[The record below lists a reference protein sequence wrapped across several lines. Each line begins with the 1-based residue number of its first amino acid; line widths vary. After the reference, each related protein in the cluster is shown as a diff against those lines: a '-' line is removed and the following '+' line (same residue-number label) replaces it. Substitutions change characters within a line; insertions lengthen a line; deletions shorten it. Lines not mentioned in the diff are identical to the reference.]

1 MNLYE
6 LCVKIGADVTDV
18 NKGID
23 ETEKKTSGLGE
34 KIKNGL
40 AAVGKAAVVGV
51 TAAATA
57 IGTIGTKAIQAY
69 ADYEQLV
76 GGVETLFGA
85 GGQSVEEYAAS
96 VGKSVDE
103 VKRAYNDL
111 ITAQEGVMEDAAN
124 AYKTAGM
131 SANEY
136 METVTS
142 FAAALSAN
150 LGGDTMAAAEYA
162 RVAVTDMA
170 DNANKMGSSMESI
183 QNAYQGFAKQNYS
196 MLDNLKLGY
205 GGTAAEMYRLL
216 SNAKEIDET
225 FDAVFSLD
233 EKGHLEANYSDIVQA
248 IHIVQTEMGI
258 TGTTAKEAASTIQGS
273 FGMVKAAWQ
282 NLVTGLADPDQNLGT
297 LVGNFTDSIVVAGN
311 NLIPRI
317 QELLPRIVEAITTL
331 MVTVSTQLPGILGS
345 VLPSLIE
352 GASNLVTGLMS
363 ALPEIL
369 TVLGDI
375 APTAI
380 GILVPA
386 IVELLP
392 EIIQTGIDVVISLV
406 QGITETLPELIPA
419 ATEAIIKIAET
430 LTDPGNLG
438 NLVDAALEIIL
449 ALADGIIDAV
459 PRLLEVAPK
468 IITNLITAL
477 IENFPK
483 IIESGVK
490 LVMSLVDGLIKSIPQ
505 LTAAVPKLI
514 IGIVQGILDNLPQII
529 MSGPKIIMALIEGL
543 ISAIPD
549 LVLAVPTLIKSIVDT
564 FLNYD
569 WGSIGRN
576 IVSGIKNGVLNTW
589 NGLKSGV
596 GTAVNGL
603 VGGVE
608 SILGIAS
615 PSKVFARIGGY
626 MAEGLGQGF
635 DREMT
640 GVRKDI
646 EDQMT
651 FGTTSFSVSGAAKSS
666 VGVVNGLLANNQ
678 PGGLTQVNLVVDG
691 QTLARV
697 LFDPLRGEILQ
708 RGVSLA

>member
-23 ETEKKTSGLGE
+23 ETGKKTSSLGE

-40 AAVGKAAVVGV
+40 SAAGKAAVVGV

-57 IGTIGTKAIQAY
+57 VGALGTKAVQAY

-76 GGVETLFGA
+76 GGVETLFKDS
-85 GGQSVEEYAAS
+85 QDEVMEYA
-96 VGKSVDE
+96 
-103 VKRAYNDL
+103 N
-111 ITAQEGVMEDAAN
+111 N
-124 AYKTAGM
+124 AYKTAGL

-142 FAAALSAN
+142 FSAS
-150 LGGDTMAAAEYA
+150 LLQSLDGDTSAAAEKA
-162 RVAVTDMA
+162 NLALTDMS
-170 DNANKMGSSMESI
+170 DNANKMGTDMASI
-183 QNAYQGFAKQNYS
+183 QNAYQGFAKANYT

-205 GGTAAEMYRLL
+205 GGTQAEMQRLL
-216 SNAKEIDET
+216 E
-225 FDAVFSLD
+225 DA
-233 EKGHLEANYSDIVQA
+233 EKISGIKYDISSYADIVDA

-282 NLVTGLADPDQNLGT
+282 NLVTGLADPDQDLGT

-317 QELLPRIVEAITTL
+317 QELLPRIVEAISGLLGTI
-331 MVTVSTQLPGILGS
+331 STQLPGILSS

-352 GASNLVTGLMS
+352 GATSLVTGLMS

-459 PRLLEVAPK
+459 PRLIEVAPK
-468 IITNLITAL
+468 LITNLITAL

-514 IGIVQGILDNLPQII
+514 IGIVQGIISNLPQII
-529 MSGPKIIMALIEGL
+529 AAGPEIILALIEGL

-549 LVLAVPTLIKSIVDT
+549 LIMAIPTLIQSIVET
-564 FLNYD
+564 FLDYD
-569 WGSIGRN
+569 WGSIGSN
-576 IVSGIKNGVLNTW
+576 IVSGIKNGILNTW
-589 NGLKSGV
+589 NGLKTGV
-596 GTAVNGL
+596 GKAVNGL

-608 SILGIAS
+608 SLLGIAS
-615 PSKVFARIGGY
+615 PSKVFAGIGGY

-678 PGGLTQVNLVVDG
+678 PNPLTQVNLVVDG

>member
-1 MNLYE
+1 MNLFE
-6 LCVKIGADVTDV
+6 LFVKIGADTSEAD
-18 NKGID
+18 KGID
-23 ETEKKTSGLGE
+23 ETGKKTSGLGE

-40 AAVGKAAVVGV
+40 ATVGKAAVVGV

-57 IGTIGTKAIQAY
+57 VGALGTKAVQAY

-205 GGTAAEMYRLL
+205 GGTAKEMYRLL
-216 SNAKEIDET
+216 SDAKEIDET

-282 NLVTGLADPDQNLGT
+282 NLVTGLADPEQDLGT

-317 QELLPRIVEAITTL
+317 QELLPRIVEAVTSL
-331 MVTVSTQLPGILGS
+331 VGTVSEQLPALLES

-352 GASNLVTGLMS
+352 GATSLIAGLMA
-363 ALPEIL
+363 ALPA
-369 TVLGDI
+369 VLAVLVDV
-375 APTAI
+375 APTVI

-386 IVELLP
+386 LIDLLP
-392 EIIQTGIDVVISLV
+392 QIVQTGIDVIVSLV
-406 QGITETLPELIPA
+406 QGISEAMPELIPA
-419 ATEAIIKIAET
+419 ATEAILEIADT
-430 LTDPGNLG
+430 LTNPDNIGK
-438 NLVDAALEIIL
+438 LVDAALKIIL
-449 ALADGIIDAV
+449 TLADGIIDAV

-477 IENFPK
+477 TENFPK
-483 IIESGVK
+483 IIESGEK
-490 LVMSLVDGLIKSIPQ
+490 LVKSLIDGLIKSIPQ
-505 LTAAVPKLI
+505 LTAAAPKLI
-514 IGIVQGILDNLPQII
+514 IGIVNGIIANLPQII
-529 MSGPKIIMALIEGL
+529 LTGPQIILALIEGL

-549 LVLAVPTLIKSIVDT
+549 LVQAVPTLIKSIVDT

-576 IVSGIKNGVLNTW
+576 IVSGIKNGVSNTW

-596 GTAVNGL
+596 GKAVNGL
-603 VGGVE
+603 VSGVE
-608 SILGIAS
+608 SILEISS

-640 GVRKDI
+640 GVQKDI
-646 EDQMT
+646 EDQMN

-678 PGGLTQVNLVVDG
+678 PGTPMQINLVLDG
-691 QTLARV
+691 QTIARAI
-697 LFDPLRGEILQ
+697 FDPLRGEIVQ

>member
-23 ETEKKTSGLGE
+23 ETGKKMSGLGE

-40 AAVGKAAVVGV
+40 AAAGKAAVVGV

>member
-1 MNLYE
+1 MNLFE
-6 LCVKIGADVTDV
+6 LFVKIGADTSEAD
-18 NKGID
+18 KGID
-23 ETEKKTSGLGE
+23 ETGKKTSGLGE

-40 AAVGKAAVVGV
+40 ATVGKAAVAGV

-76 GGVETLFGA
+76 GGVETLFKDS
-85 GGQSVEEYAAS
+85 QDQVMEYA
-96 VGKSVDE
+96 
-103 VKRAYNDL
+103 N
-111 ITAQEGVMEDAAN
+111 N
-124 AYKTAGM
+124 AYKTAGL

-142 FAAALSAN
+142 FSAS
-150 LGGDTMAAAEYA
+150 LLQSLDGDTSAAAEKA
-162 RVAVTDMA
+162 NLALTDMS
-170 DNANKMGSSMESI
+170 DNANKMGTDMTSI
-183 QNAYQGFAKQNYS
+183 QNAYQGFAKANYT

-205 GGTAAEMYRLL
+205 GGTQAEMQRLL
-216 SNAKEIDET
+216 E
-225 FDAVFSLD
+225 DA
-233 EKGHLEANYSDIVQA
+233 EKISGIKYDISSYADIVDA
-248 IHIVQTEMGI
+248 IHVVQTEMGI

-282 NLVTGLADPDQNLGT
+282 NLVTGLADPDQDLGT
-297 LVGNFTDSIVVAGN
+297 LVGNFTDSVVIAGD

-317 QELLPRIVEAITTL
+317 QELLPRIVEAISAL
-331 MVTVSTQLPGILGS
+331 MGTVSTQLPAILGS
-345 VLPSLIE
+345 TLPSLIE

-386 IVELLP
+386 LLELLP
-392 EIIQTGIDVVISLV
+392 EIVQTGIDVIASLA
-406 QGITETLPELIPA
+406 QGIADALPELIPA
-419 ATEAIIKIAET
+419 ATEAIIKIVDT
-430 LTDPGNLG
+430 LTNPDNIGK
-438 NLVDAALEIIL
+438 LVDASLAIIIALTDGL
-449 ALADGIIDAV
+449 LNAL
-459 PRLLEVAPK
+459 PKLLEAAPK
-468 IITNLITAL
+468 IIENLYTAL
-477 IENFPK
+477 RNNFPK
-483 IIESGVK
+483 IVTSGYEILTSLVNGIVSSIPK
-490 LVMSLVDGLIKSIPQ
+490 LVASAKTLVEQ
-505 LTAAVPKLI
+505 LVQTI
-514 IGIVQGILDNLPQII
+514 IANLPQII
-529 MSGPKIIMALIEGL
+529 TSGFEIIVALVSGL

-549 LVLAVPTLIKSIVDT
+549 LVAAIPDLIKSIVDT
-564 FLNYD
+564 FMGYD
-569 WGSIGRN
+569 WGSIGSN
-576 IVSGIKNGVLNTW
+576 IVDGIKNGFLRMW
-589 NGLKSGV
+589 ESLKRAVSDM
-596 GTAVNGL
+596 VNGL
-603 VGGVE
+603 VSGVK

-615 PSKVFARIGGY
+615 PSKVFAGIGGY

-666 VGVVNGLLANNQ
+666 AGVVNGLLANNQ

>member
-1 MNLYE
+1 MNLFE
-6 LCVKIGADVTDV
+6 LFVKIGADTSEAD
-18 NKGID
+18 KGID
-23 ETEKKTSGLGE
+23 ETGKKTSGLGE

-40 AAVGKAAVVGV
+40 ATVGKAAVVGV

-57 IGTIGTKAIQAY
+57 VGALGTKAVQAY

-205 GGTAAEMYRLL
+205 GGTAKEMYRLL
-216 SNAKEIDET
+216 SDAKEIDET

-282 NLVTGLADPDQNLGT
+282 NLVTGLADPEQDLGT

-317 QELLPRIVEAITTL
+317 QELLPRIVEAVTSL
-331 MVTVSTQLPGILGS
+331 VGTVSEQLPALLES

-352 GASNLVTGLMS
+352 GATSLIAGLMA
-363 ALPEIL
+363 ALPA
-369 TVLGDI
+369 VLAVLVDV
-375 APTAI
+375 APTVI

-386 IVELLP
+386 LIDLLP
-392 EIIQTGIDVVISLV
+392 QIVQTGIDVIVSLV
-406 QGITETLPELIPA
+406 QGISEAMPELIPA
-419 ATEAIIKIAET
+419 ATEAILEIADT
-430 LTDPGNLG
+430 LTNPDNIGK
-438 NLVDAALEIIL
+438 LVDAALKIIL
-449 ALADGIIDAV
+449 TLADGIIDAV

-477 IENFPK
+477 TENFPK
-483 IIESGVK
+483 IIESGEK
-490 LVMSLVDGLIKSIPQ
+490 LVKSLIDGLIKSIPQ
-505 LTAAVPKLI
+505 LTAAAPKLI
-514 IGIVQGILDNLPQII
+514 IGIVNGIIANLPQII
-529 MSGPKIIMALIEGL
+529 LTGPQIILALIEGL

-549 LVLAVPTLIKSIVDT
+549 LVQAVPTLIKSIVDT

-576 IVSGIKNGVLNTW
+576 IVSGIKNGVSNTW

-596 GTAVNGL
+596 GKAVNGL
-603 VGGVE
+603 VSGVE

-615 PSKVFARIGGY
+615 PSKVFAGIGGY

-635 DREMT
+635 DREML

-678 PGGLTQVNLVVDG
+678 PSGLTQVNLVVDG